1 MYEKKFIFIN
11 LFNDIKIMNKKEK
24 YTDFFYS
31 YEFLPKPE
39 LELFVVEF
47 LPTPELELFMVEIF
61 LPMPELELF
70 MVELFMGEFLPTPE
84 LELFEI
90 EYSLAPE
97 SGIL

>member
-1 MYEKKFIFIN
+1 MILGSWIKKG
-11 LFNDIKIMNKKEK
+11 K

-31 YEFLPKPE
+31 YEFLPTPE
-39 LELFVVEF
+39 LELFVVE
-47 LPTPELELFMVEIF
+47 F

-70 MVELFMGEFLPTPE
+70 MVELFMGEFLPMPE

-97 SGIL
+97 SGML

>member
-1 MYEKKFIFIN
+1 MFEKKCIFIN
-11 LFNDIKIMNKKEK
+11 LFNDIRIMNKKGK

-31 YEFLPKPE
+31 Y
-39 LELFVVEF
+39 EF

-61 LPMPELELF
+61 LLTPELKLF
-70 MVELFMGEFLPTPE
+70 MVELFMEEFLPTPE